1 MGIPVS
7 DQEDPDLLP
16 GSAAPAAL
24 PQHHSLTKSSVE
36 TFTLSL
42 LTFFSSHVNLN
53 KFDREGRNPL
63 SLDQNIK
70 SSAAPLEA
78 RCSMPHDNGI
88 PSRSCVLFTTQGRL
102 WWFGETVKEHGETSI
117 KQQTC
122 ICKHV
127 HPVRFPPP
135 GRCYCENQPL
145 TDEQAGA
152 EQHYLAMFIAVT
164 NGDILHFF

>member
-1 MGIPVS
+1 MVKAVS
-7 DQEDPDLLP
+7 EYTCLQPRGSWPPP
-16 GSAAPAAL
+16 GLCSPRCPAP
-24 PQHHSLTKSSVE
+24 T
-36 TFTLSL
+36 SL
-42 LTFFSSHVNLN
+42 LNQELCGNIHIVIIDTFSSHVNLN

-78 RCSMPHDNGI
+78 RCSMPHNTGI

-102 WWFGETVKEHGETSI
+102 WWSGETVKERGETSI

-127 HPVRFPPP
+127 HPASLPM
-135 GRCYCENQPL
+135 
-145 TDEQAGA
+145 TDV
-152 EQHYLAMFIAVT
+152 IAK
-164 NGDILHFF
+164 LSL